1 MSSGQPEYYPAQ
13 FDTADCCD
21 NSGTL
26 AKSAPR
32 SCYMDENKT
41 GHIEARVEDRIILQ
55 LQSKK
60 KCGKGYR
67 VFIPMRIQVFTS
79 CTCAYP
85 YISNKVNPPPQ
96 QTPDS

>member
-1 MSSGQPEYYPAQ
+1 MSNGQHLYYPAQ

-32 SCYMDENKT
+32 LCYMDENKT

-55 LQSKK
+55 STD
-60 KCGKGYR
+60 KCSKGYL
-67 VFIPMRIQVFTS
+67 VFRPMRIQVFTS

-85 YISNKVNPPPQ
+85 YISNKVYPPLQ
-96 QTPDS
+96 QTLDS